1 MGKKLEKNA
10 TGEKLVIV
18 ESPAKAKKIQ
28 NYLGEGYK
36 VAASVGHIRILAQSS
51 QVPASEKKKYGRF
64 GVDIEDGF
72 KPYYVTDPEKKSTI
86 TSLKALLK
94 DASELYLA
102 TDEDREGEAIAWHLI
117 QVLKPKVPVK
127 RMVFQEIT
135 KSAIEE
141 SVENTRSIDMDM
153 VEAQETRRIL
163 DRLYGY
169 ELSPILWRKVASRT
183 SAGRVQSVAT
193 RMIVERER
201 EREKFKEAQ
210 WREVKAEFSSMSAR
224 LSFLGGRPVAQGKDF
239 DSAAKTQDPDLKIL
253 SKEDCEALESLE
265 GRAIEVAQ
273 VKEKAFRRSS
283 PPPFTTSTL
292 QQVAGNKLGLSSRT
306 IMRSAQSLY
315 ENGFI
320 TYMRTDSTDL
330 SREALDAAREEISKL
345 YPKAL
350 PDSPKKYENRSPGA
364 QEAHEAIRP
373 AGSKFHSPEE
383 LKTTLSLVDYKIYS
397 LIYKR
402 TLESQMKDA
411 CGKSLSVVL
420 KSPSPL
426 GEALFE
432 TGFQVIE
439 DPGFLALGAENEKPS
454 SLPSLKPGQKFVIE
468 KIEEGL
474 HCTQPP
480 ARYTEASLVKALEAK
495 GIGRPSTYAAI
506 ISTIIDRGYAKERG
520 RALVPSWL
528 AVIVTTIMEK
538 YFSSLVDYSF
548 TARMEEGLDQI
559 AKGEEGE
566 EKWLSDFYFGDSG
579 EKGLKELAQ
588 GAESIDPKVS
598 SRVDLGPDLSVRVNH
613 FGAYVEKREGEERK
627 ATAPIPDDLSPD
639 ELTYSLAQDL
649 ISKAQMFPRVLKDEG
664 GRKIEVCNG
673 RFGYYVSSQNEAG
686 EVKTASIPEG
696 YDPLLLTVEEAE
708 KFLSLPRLVGSYSGE
723 KGEYEV
729 VSNIGRYGA
738 YLSLCKKGRGSSR
751 KVLKRVSMPNGEVFS
766 MGLEEARSLL
776 SSSDPLSTMAFKTF
790 PPDPVTG
797 RKVVLKNGPFGPYV
811 TDGITNAALPKG
823 ENVNKVDEFTA
834 YRLLEKKRDGK
845 KKNEG

>member
-1 MGKKLEKNA
+1 MGKKPEKGA
-10 TGEKLVIV
+10 AGEKLVIV

-36 VAASVGHIRILAQSS
+36 VAASVGHVRILAQSS
-51 QVPASEKKKYGRF
+51 QVPASEKKKYGKF

-102 TDEDREGEAIAWHLI
+102 TDEDREGEAIAWHLV

-135 KSAIEE
+135 KSAIEK
-141 SVENTRSIDMDM
+141 SVEHTRGIDMDM

-169 ELSPILWRKVASRT
+169 ELSPLLWRKVASRT

-193 RMIVERER
+193 RMIVEREK
-201 EREKFKEAQ
+201 ERAAFKEAQ
-210 WREVKAEFSSMSAR
+210 WMDVKADFAGMTAR
-224 LSFLGGRPVAQGKDF
+224 LCSLAALPIAQGKDF
-239 DSAAKTQDPDLKIL
+239 DSEGRVQKQGMKIL
-253 SKEDCEALESLE
+253 SKEDCQILKSLE
-265 GRAIEVAQ
+265 GKELEVLE
-273 VKEKAFRRSS
+273 VKEKVFRRSS
-283 PPPFTTSTL
+283 PAPFTTSTL
-292 QQVAGNKLGLSSRT
+292 QQAAGNKLGLSSRT

-315 ENGFI
+315 ENGYI
-320 TYMRTDSTDL
+320 TYMRTDSTNL
-330 SREALDAAREEISKL
+330 SQEAIEAAREEVGRL
-345 YPKAL
+345 YPQSL
-350 PDSPKKYENRSPGA
+350 SDSAKRYESRSPGA

-373 AGSKFHSPEE
+373 AGSKFHSPEG
-383 LKTTLSLVDYKIYS
+383 LRTSLSLVDYKIYS
-397 LIYKR
+397 LIYER
-402 TLESQMKDA
+402 TLASQMKDA
-411 CGKSLSVVL
+411 SGKSLSVLL
-420 KSPSPL
+420 KTPSPE

-432 TGFQVIE
+432 TGFQVVE
-439 DPGFLALGAENEKPS
+439 TPGFLVLGEEGGKTS

-474 HCTQPP
+474 HSTQPP

-528 AVIVTTIMEK
+528 AVIVTTIMEN

-548 TARMEEGLDQI
+548 TARMEKGLDQI
-559 AKGEEGE
+559 AKGEEAE
-566 EKWLSDFYFGDSG
+566 EKWLSDFYFGAPG
-579 EKGLKELAQ
+579 EKGLQELARE
-588 GAESIDPKVS
+588 AETIDPKVS

-613 FGAYVEKREGEERK
+613 FGAYVEKREGEARK

-639 ELTYSLAQDL
+639 ELTFSLAQDL
-649 ISKAQMFPRVLKDEG
+649 LSKAQMFPRVLKDEG
-664 GRKIEVCNG
+664 GRKVEVCNG
-673 RFGYYVSSQNEAG
+673 RFGYYVSAQGPGDEA
-686 EVKTASIPEG
+686 KTASLPEG
-696 YDPLLLTVEEAE
+696 YDPLLLTPEEAE
-708 KFLSLPRLVGSYSGE
+708 KLLSLPRLVGSYAEE

-729 VSNIGRYGA
+729 LCNIGRYGA
-738 YLSLCKKGRGSSR
+738 YLSLQKKGRGSAGR
-751 KVLKRVSMPNGEVFS
+751 VLKRVSMPDEEVFTI
-766 MGLEEARSLL
+766 GLEKARSLL
-776 SSSDPLSTMAFKTF
+776 SSSDPLSSMAFKTF

-823 ENVNKVDEFTA
+823 ESVNRVDEFTA